1 MQEELS
7 KLFVN
12 PLGLLCLET
21 DNFSVIDV
29 GLNVTID
36 KTQIGPL
43 VTVSEYYGFTP
54 NVFSIYEDRE
64 LVFNLAQEKYGLF
77 ENEKYVP
84 GLYTAEYVLSLI
96 DQIRNFNLE

>member
-1 MQEELS
+1 MQEDLS

-21 DNFSVIDV
+21 DNYSVIDV
-29 GLNVTID
+29 GLNVS
-36 KTQIGPL
+36 KKFTQLGPI
-43 VTVSEYYGFTP
+43 VIEQISIGFTP

-96 DQIRNFNLE
+96 DEIRNFNLE

>member
-21 DNFSVIDV
+21 DTYSVIDV
-29 GLNVTID
+29 GLNVSTKETKSGSILIVE
-36 KTQIGPL
+36 QYI
-43 VTVSEYYGFTP
+43 GFTP

-84 GLYTAEYVLSLI
+84 GLYTQEYVLSLI

>member
-29 GLNVTID
+29 GLNVSTKETKLGSILIVE
-36 KTQIGPL
+36 QH
-43 VTVSEYYGFTP
+43 VGFTP

-77 ENEKYVP
+77 ENEKYIL

-96 DQIRNFNLE
+96 DEIRNFNLE

>member
-12 PLGLLCLET
+12 PMGLLCLET

-29 GLNVTID
+29 GLNTSKDYIKLGAMVIEN
-36 KTQIGPL
+36 INI
-43 VTVSEYYGFTP
+43 GFTP

-77 ENEKYVP
+77 KNEKYVP
-84 GLYTAEYVLSLI
+84 GLYTAEYVLTLI
-96 DQIRNFNLE
+96 DEIRNFNLE

>member
-21 DNFSVIDV
+21 DTYSVIDV
-29 GLNVTID
+29 GLNVSTKETKLGSILIVE
-36 KTQIGPL
+36 QH
-43 VTVSEYYGFTP
+43 VGFTP

-96 DQIRNFNLE
+96 DEIRNFNLE

>member
-36 KTQIGPL
+36 KTQVGPL
-43 VTVSEYYGFTP
+43 VIVSEHYGFTP

-64 LVFNLAQEKYGLF
+64 FTFRLAQEKYGLF
-77 ENEKYVP
+77 EKEEYVP
-84 GLYTAEYVLSLI
+84 GLYSQEYVLSLI
-96 DQIRNFNLE
+96 NEIRNFNLE

>member
-1 MQEELS
+1 MQEDLS

-21 DNFSVIDV
+21 DNYSVIDV
-29 GLNVTID
+29 GLNVSTKETRLGAILIVE
-36 KTQIGPL
+36 QH
-43 VTVSEYYGFTP
+43 VGFTP

-96 DQIRNFNLE
+96 DEIRNFNLE

>member
-1 MQEELS
+1 MQEDLS

-21 DNFSVIDV
+21 DNYSVIDV
-29 GLNVTID
+29 GLNVS
-36 KTQIGPL
+36 KKFTQLGPI
-43 VTVSEYYGFTP
+43 VIEQISIGFTP

-84 GLYTAEYVLSLI
+84 GLYTAEYVLTLI
-96 DQIRNFNLE
+96 DEIRNFNLE